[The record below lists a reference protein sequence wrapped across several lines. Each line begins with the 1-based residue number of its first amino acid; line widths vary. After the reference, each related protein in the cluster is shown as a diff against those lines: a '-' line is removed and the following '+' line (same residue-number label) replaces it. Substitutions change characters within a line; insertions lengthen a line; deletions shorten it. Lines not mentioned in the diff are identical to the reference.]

1 LSAKPLENLRR
12 LDGSPAIRT
21 LIAMSVEED
30 DFARAQ
36 RRTKIRNALLLVGII
51 GSLLLAFPIMIG
63 FVGSSGLG
71 GGYVLA
77 PLPLLAC
84 YGIVR
89 VFFTK
94 GRG

>member
-1 LSAKPLENLRR
+1 LRC

-21 LIAMSVEED
+21 LIAMSVED
-30 DFARAQ
+30 DFVRAQ
-36 RRTKIRNALLLVGII
+36 RRIKIRNAVLLVGIV

-63 FVGSSGLG
+63 FVGGSGLG

-89 VFFTK
+89 AFFTK